1 MIRVGSR
8 FAGPACCAG
17 LQALQSNFNIV
28 PPSDQAGIGVVATS

>member
-8 FAGPACCAG
+8 FVGPGCCAG

-28 PPSDQAGIGVVATS
+28 PPSD